1 MGLTRFPRAALLVL
15 LALFTSGGCAAI
27 PLATLGTLG
36 GITASAVTTGRDV
49 YKQGKLDTAEMA
61 TYDEIVHATLAAAD
75 DLDLTKREVNL
86 WDDGHAD
93 VTCVDEH
100 GAAVTI
106 KLQRRTRTMSWIRI
120 DVGAFGSEVAAR
132 LFLSRLRAHLP
143 VAPSTAPASRVS
155 GQS

>member
-1 MGLTRFPRAALLVL
+1 MGSICFPRAGLLVL

-27 PLATLGTLG
+27 PLATLGTIG

-61 TYDEIVHATLAAAD
+61 TYDQVVHATLAAAD
-75 DLDLTKREVNL
+75 DLDLTKKQVSL

-93 VTCVDEH
+93 VTCVDQH
-100 GAAVTI
+100 GAKVEV

-132 LFLSRLRAHLP
+132 LFLTRLRAHLP
-143 VAPSTAPASRVS
+143 ATPTTAPAS
-155 GQS
+155 G